1 MLFSV
6 KTREQA
12 LRSIR
17 YSSIAFIAVAVL
29 QLVAST
35 FLFSSA
41 WTGILLAGLGIALLF
56 SKSRVVAVAMLLGTL
71 YLAIPTLSHLDSIL
85 SEVLIIILLLFA
97 SVKALEATSKLHK
110 V

>member
-1 MLFSV
+1 MIFSV

-41 WTGILLAGLGIALLF
+41 WAGILLAGLGIALLF
-56 SKSRVVAVAMLLGTL
+56 SKSRIVAVAMLLGTL
-71 YLAIPTLSHLDSIL
+71 YLVLPTLSNLESIL
-85 SEVLIIILLLFA
+85 GMVLITILLLFA
-97 SVKALEATSKLHK
+97 SAKAMEATFKLHK
-110 V
+110 I